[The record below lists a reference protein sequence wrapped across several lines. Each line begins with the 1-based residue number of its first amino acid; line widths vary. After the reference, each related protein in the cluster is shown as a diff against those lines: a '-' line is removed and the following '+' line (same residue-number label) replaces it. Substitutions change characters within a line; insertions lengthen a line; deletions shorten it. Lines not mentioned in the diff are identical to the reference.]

1 MIPHPPSHPLQAQPP
16 AEGVRLFLGELGYQ
30 SSTPPEGGQSPGG
43 GEGQQSV
50 SAPLPRSGLAAHTAG
65 GGKASGKVGGGKGG
79 GGKGGGGK
87 GGGGTGG
94 GKGGGPKPTQAG
106 SMLLRNYDLDE
117 ASSQPYQEQIRDA
130 LSKNAVRVI
139 DLFREW
145 DDNAFPDK
153 ASLHSAV
160 TWYYFD
166 ADAATAEYGAIADWC
181 VSRVTDMSG
190 LFAWGWGGI
199 GNFNEDISG
208 WDTSRVTDMNHM
220 FFVCANPARANP
232 ARVHTPPCAQTP
244 PVQTPPVC
252 TPRPVRKPRPCK
264 PRPCAHLAPVHA
276 ACTRPPAACN
286 PHATRPAPQRPA
298 YDPRQNTNFNQPL
311 HWDTSNVTIM
321 HSMFNVRCA
330 PRPVPPSI
338 CAVSPSPLHAARTH

>member
-30 SSTPPEGGQSPGG
+30 SSTPPEGGQLPGG

-50 SAPLPRSGLAAHTAG
+50 SAPLPRSGLAAHKAG
-65 GGKASGKVGGGKGG
+65 GGKASGKAGGGKGG

-145 DDNAFPDK
+145 DDNGDGTVSKKEFRRAVPMLGLDPVPSKADIDALFDQWDPDGSGNIDYK
-153 ASLHSAV
+153 ELNKILRKSAEGLDASLQAGGAGTIEMDSKAKTALRKGPNLQRGSSLAKVDIDEDSDKSVAEQLRTILSKNAVRHS
-160 TWYYFD
+160 
-166 ADAATAEYGAIADWC
+166 
-181 VSRVTDMSG
+181 
-190 LFAWGWGGI
+190 
-199 GNFNEDISG
+199 
-208 WDTSRVTDMNHM
+208 
-220 FFVCANPARANP
+220 
-232 ARVHTPPCAQTP
+232 
-244 PVQTPPVC
+244 
-252 TPRPVRKPRPCK
+252 K
-264 PRPCAHLAPVHA
+264 
-276 ACTRPPAACN
+276 
-286 PHATRPAPQRPA
+286 
-298 YDPRQNTNFNQPL
+298 
-311 HWDTSNVTIM
+311 
-321 HSMFNVRCA
+321 HSHSKYSYSEMWLRW
-330 PRPVPPSI
+330 
-338 CAVSPSPLHAARTH
+338 